1 MIRGFS
7 FAMQRTQPQPQTQ
20 PEAQVAMRER
30 EPSWTLAQRVA
41 FRFVFSYFVL
51 YMNGMIGLIP
61 FSDAVLRKY
70 SALWYPV
77 VVWVGKDVLH
87 LRQDIYRLGE
97 IEGISNTAYGTVLF
111 FCYLAVAA
119 LAAGVWSALDRRRQS
134 YERLNAW
141 FRYFLR
147 FTLAMAMIRYG
158 AIKILPSQMASPPP
172 LGLLTQRLGDFSRMR
187 LLWLFTGSSPVYES
201 LVGCAEML
209 GALLLLFRRTTLLGA
224 LVCAANLT
232 MVVILNFC
240 FDVHVKLYSMH
251 LLFTALL
258 LAAPD
263 LRRLADLLLFNR
275 RVEPREERPLFA
287 NRRLDWFSRVLLIA
301 FGLYAVGTGFS
312 YAWETHDRFH
322 PPEPPLY
329 GVWTVEEITVNGKE
343 ASSPDDRP
351 DDQPADPERWRTLL
365 FQRTGALRVEKAN
378 GSWESFDLDLNPRQR
393 RMRLGKDRHWR
404 ARFTFTEP
412 EEDALVLDGQLDG
425 KPARIRLS
433 RMALTREAFHW
444 FVDLREE

>member
-1 MIRGFS
+1 MLAERFS
-7 FAMQRTQPQPQTQ
+7 PAH
-20 PEAQVAMRER
+20 
-30 EPSWTLAQRVA
+30 RVA

-51 YMNGMIGLIP
+51 YTNGMIGLIP
-61 FSDAVLRKY
+61 YSDAVLRRIV
-70 SALWYPV
+70 ALWFPV

-87 LRQDIYRLGE
+87 LQQDIYLLGE
-97 IEGISNTAYGTVLF
+97 VDGISNTAFGTVLF
-111 FCYLAVAA
+111 FCYLVVAAVAA
-119 LAAGVWSALDRRRQS
+119 VIWSALDRRRPH

-141 FRYFLR
+141 FRFLLR

-172 LGLLTQRLGDFSRMR
+172 IGLLTQRLGDFSRMR
-187 LLWLFTGSSPVYES
+187 LLWLFTGTSPVYES

-263 LRRLADLLLFNR
+263 LRRLADLLVFNR

-287 NRRLDWFSRVLLIA
+287 NRRLDWFSQVLLIA
-301 FGLYAVGTGFS
+301 FGLYSVGTGFS

-329 GVWTVEEITVNGKE
+329 GVWTVEEITSDGVEAKE
-343 ASSPDDRP
+343 EPES
-351 DDQPADPERWRTLL
+351 DPERWRTLM
-365 FQRTGALRVEKAN
+365 FHRVGALRVEKSS

-393 RMRLGKDRHWR
+393 TMRLGKDRHWR

-412 EEDALVLDGQLDG
+412 GEDALMLDGQLDG
-425 KPARIRLS
+425 KPTRIRLS
-433 RMALTREAFHW
+433 RMALTRDAFHW